1 MKIIL
6 TGSDGFIGKAF
17 CQVMRNKGV
26 EVTAIDRKNG
36 HEADEV
42 PGILRHTYYDA
53 VIHLAAQTSVF
64 NDDNYLI
71 EKDNISTF
79 MKIADACHRH
89 GTKLV
94 YASSST
100 ANPRNTTSMYGISKH
115 FDEQYARVYCPSA
128 TGVRLHNVYGPNP
141 RQGTLLYCLLNKA
154 AVSLYN
160 NGENMRCFTYID
172 DAIKGLIYAMTSDL
186 QLVNVANP
194 QVIPVR
200 TFAREVQKYHQVD
213 ITLVPRRREL
223 DNPSQEVD
231 ERIFRVPL
239 HYTPVSR
246 GVQLS
251 VAGTKIR
258 RL

>member
-1 MKIIL
+1 MRIIV
-6 TGSDGFIGKAF
+6 TGSAGFIGKPL
-17 CQVMRNKGV
+17 CQVLRKRGDD
-26 EVTAIDRKNG
+26 VTTIDRKEG
-36 HEADEV
+36 KEADQV
-42 PGILRHTYYDA
+42 PELLKTSYYDA

-64 NDDNYLI
+64 NLDNVQI

-79 MKIADACHRH
+79 MKIADACHKY
-89 GTKLV
+89 GSKLV

-172 DAIKGLIYAMTSDL
+172 DAITGLIYAMTSDL
-186 QLVNVANP
+186 QLVNVVNP